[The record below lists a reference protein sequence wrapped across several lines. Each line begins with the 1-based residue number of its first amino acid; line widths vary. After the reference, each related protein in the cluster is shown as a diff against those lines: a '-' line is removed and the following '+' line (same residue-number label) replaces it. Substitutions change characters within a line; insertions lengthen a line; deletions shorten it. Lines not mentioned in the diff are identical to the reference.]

1 MDKIVNLLNN
11 YNSEIKIV
19 MTVVIGIVAG
29 VFIATLLIK
38 AMKELH
44 NQAIGAAAKNVGFAV
59 IVALIAWMG
68 ISGVISLM
76 NSIQPGSDLGVSGG
90 NFKLIVDNSKTIAE
104 TVLKSKF

>member
-11 YNSEIKIV
+11 YNTEIKLV

-29 VFIATLLIK
+29 VFIAILLMK
-38 AMKELH
+38 AMKELN

-59 IVALIAWMG
+59 LVALIAWMG
-68 ISGVISLM
+68 ISGVISM
-76 NSIQPGSDLGVSGG
+76 MTAIQPGTELGISGG
-90 NFKLIVDNSKTIAE
+90 NFKLIVDNSKTIAD